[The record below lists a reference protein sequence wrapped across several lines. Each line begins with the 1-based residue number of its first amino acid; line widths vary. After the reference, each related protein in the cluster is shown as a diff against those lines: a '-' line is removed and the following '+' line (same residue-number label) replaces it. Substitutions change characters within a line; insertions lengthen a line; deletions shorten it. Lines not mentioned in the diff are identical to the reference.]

1 MNDDLDDIFEESE
14 GGTDLTEEEKEGLIP
29 SYISTRGELNQAEQQ
44 NIVKG
49 ELWAFTKKR
58 NPLDIKFLNDLHK
71 KMYGEV
77 WEWAGSYRKT
87 ARNIGID
94 AYRIP
99 TELKQLVDDTQY
111 QLDHATYP
119 PDELAARFHHRLVF
133 IHPFPNGNGR
143 HSRLATDI
151 LLHFMDQERFTWGAG
166 DITRKGDVRSR
177 YIAALQAADNHDYGL
192 LIEFVRSE

>member
-1 MNDDLDDIFEESE
+1 MNDDFEDIFEESE

-58 NPLDIKFLNDLHK
+58 NPLDMDFLDTLHK
-71 KMYGEV
+71 KMYGKV
-77 WEWAGSYRKT
+77 WEWAGSYRQT
-87 ARNIGID
+87 SRNIGID
-94 AYRIP
+94 AYRIGP
-99 TELKQLVDDTQY
+99 ELKQLVGDIQY
-111 QLDHATYP
+111 QLDHETYS

-133 IHPFPNGNGR
+133 IHPYPNGNGR

-151 LLHFMDQERFTWGAG
+151 FLHFMGQERFTWGAG
-166 DITRKGDVRSR
+166 DINKKGQVRTK
-177 YIAALQAADNHDYGL
+177 YIKALQAADNHDIEPL
-192 LIEFVRSE
+192 LEFVRSE

>member
-1 MNDDLDDIFEESE
+1 MNDNFDDIFEESE

-29 SYISTRGELNQAEQQ
+29 SYISTRSELNQAEQQ

-58 NPLDIKFLNDLHK
+58 NPLDMDSLDTLHK

-77 WEWAGSYRKT
+77 WEWAGSYRQT
-87 ARNIGID
+87 SRNIGID
-94 AYRIP
+94 AYRIGP
-99 TELKQLVDDTQY
+99 ELKQLVGDIQY
-111 QLDHATYP
+111 QLDHEIYS

-133 IHPFPNGNGR
+133 IHPYPNGNGR

-166 DITRKGDVRSR
+166 DITKKGQVRTK
-177 YIAALQAADNHDYGL
+177 YIKALQAADNHDIEPL
-192 LIEFVRSE
+192 LEFVRSE

>member
-1 MNDDLDDIFEESE
+1 MNDDFDDIFEESE

-49 ELWAFTKKR
+49 ELWAFAKKR
-58 NPLDIKFLNDLHK
+58 NPLDMDFLDTLHK
-71 KMYGEV
+71 KMYGDV
-77 WEWAGSYRKT
+77 WEWAGTYRKT

-99 TELKQLVDDTQY
+99 TELKQLVGDIQY

-151 LLHFMDQERFTWGAG
+151 LLNFMDQDRFTWGAG
-166 DITRKGDVRSR
+166 DITKKGEVRTR
-177 YIAALQAADNHDYGL
+177 YITALKAADHHDIDP